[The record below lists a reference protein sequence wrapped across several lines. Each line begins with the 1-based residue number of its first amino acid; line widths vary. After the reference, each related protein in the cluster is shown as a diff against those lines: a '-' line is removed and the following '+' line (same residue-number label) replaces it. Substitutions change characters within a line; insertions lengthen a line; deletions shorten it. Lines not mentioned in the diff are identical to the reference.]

1 MPVKGKNQLNFKQC
15 RNEINNQRIKTT
27 ARKEKQEGPTYQ
39 SNVGLNLEQSALSPD
54 VRAFFEDQ
62 TPSLDPDKWKDMF
75 FKPVV
80 DIRDFV
86 QRKVRSTRRK
96 RRCIALRR
104 ILFSSPMNLTE
115 QVIIT
120 LCKPI
125 SSSDAL
131 KDSQFLDQHYQL
143 LLTMKY
149 KLYSDAASNRAPITK
164 SMAEKIAGSGLSYH
178 DLKQL
183 YIKHGKKALITVL
196 SKPPTASQ
204 TNKPRVTRTPR
215 ILASILK
222 HFEHTL

>member
-1 MPVKGKNQLNFKQC
+1 
-15 RNEINNQRIKTT
+15 
-27 ARKEKQEGPTYQ
+27 
-39 SNVGLNLEQSALSPD
+39 
-54 VRAFFEDQ
+54 
-62 TPSLDPDKWKDMF
+62 MF

-86 QRKVRSTRRK
+86 QRKVRSTR
-96 RRCIALRR
+96 
-104 ILFSSPMNLTE
+104 LFSSPMNLTE
-115 QVIIT
+115 QDIIT

-131 KDSQFLDQHYQL
+131 KDSQFLDQRYQL

-149 KLYSDAASNRAPITK
+149 KLYSEAASDRAPITK

-183 YIKHGKKALITVL
+183 YIKHSKKALITVL